1 MEEQEPIVYKTI
13 PRSSSASSLASSSL
27 KTPASAPLAVKLE
40 AIPSGH
46 SLPSHVS
53 DHERTSKAT
62 TKGSGSNPSSRRNHK
77 TMKQLEREVQ
87 RRSQL
92 RSRPSYNLGRDTK
105 QGTKGEK
112 DDKHKDNNPP
122 FKALTDLLFQTAV
135 LGINTT
141 AKVTK
146 PTLSHVVLPLIR
158 DLWELYM
165 PLRIQTWMKVL
176 PVTLSNLNNLLW
188 DTDSGQV
195 LQGKMNEL
203 RNDAVDMASSN
214 AARQCWI
221 DFTVLIIKFI
231 EALHTPEV
239 KALLDQYAVSFCRFV
254 DVWSSG
260 KAKRIWFDLSDA
272 LWALVEVGSDP
283 LVVMTLAEGCA
294 QICFALEEERVSLR
308 EWREKEDAAKRR
320 RERDLRQMEMYPP
333 DGEVVSGREGVE
345 KALMHTLKDDGV
357 KAKKDGV
364 KSGPP
369 SVILQNDS
377 AKETPILDHV
387 VSNDKDDESEI
398 TTDEIEDLK
407 LQNEGEESH
416 WIKLDSTGQHLVYE
430 QGDGDSTPDVA
441 ASENDIHDDD
451 QDIGDIFQESIL
463 QFHRRLNE
471 VLDET
476 RKGSKLSDA
485 IEQKLLKE
493 SKLKEESS
501 KEAECIRSVLDESAN
516 TTIVYSI
523 KRFLDSN
530 KWKILIVGS
539 TCFFATI
546 MLTWFAL
553 GCYGF
558 YVIFLGGEKSPH
570 VPSHLM
576 HQHLSSTKADMTL
589 QHRQPVIVQVMVGE
603 SKTSDDHKSGSSS
616 NFASM
621 SLDEW
626 KKMSRDVETAIR
638 KQIDSKDEL

>member
-1 MEEQEPIVYKTI
+1 
-13 PRSSSASSLASSSL
+13 
-27 KTPASAPLAVKLE
+27 
-40 AIPSGH
+40 
-46 SLPSHVS
+46 
-53 DHERTSKAT
+53 
-62 TKGSGSNPSSRRNHK
+62 
-77 TMKQLEREVQ
+77 MKQLEREVE
-87 RRSQL
+87 RRSHL
-92 RSRPSYNLGRDTK
+92 RSRPSYNLGRDA
-105 QGTKGEK
+105 KGHKPSSNQEQ
-112 DDKHKDNNPP
+112 DDKQKENNNPP
-122 FKALTDLLFQTAV
+122 LKALTDLLFQTAV

-146 PTLSHVVLPLIR
+146 PTLSHVVLPIFR
-158 DLWELYM
+158 DLWELYI

-188 DTDSGQV
+188 DTDSGKV
-195 LQGKMNEL
+195 LQGKMTEL
-203 RNDAVDMASSN
+203 RNDAVDLASSN
-214 AARQCWI
+214 TARQCWI
-221 DFTVLIIKFI
+221 DFTVLVIKWI

-272 LWALVEVGSDP
+272 LWAVVEVGSDP

-294 QICFALEEERVSLR
+294 QICFALEEERVSLKG
-308 EWREKEDAAKRR
+308 WREKEDAVRRR

-333 DGEVVSGREGVE
+333 DGEIVSGREGVE
-345 KALMHTLKDDGV
+345 KALMQTLKEDGV
-357 KAKKDGV
+357 QVKKDGL

-369 SVILQNDS
+369 SVILQNDR
-377 AKETPILDHV
+377 AQGDGTTDGTPILDPV
-387 VSNDKDDESEI
+387 VSTDKDDESEI

-407 LQNEGEESH
+407 LQDEREDSH

-441 ASENDIHDDD
+441 ASDHDIHDDD
-451 QDIGDIFQESIL
+451 QDDIRDSFQESIL

-476 RKGSKLSDA
+476 RKGSKLSDV
-485 IEQKLLKE
+485 IEHKLLKE
-493 SKLKEESS
+493 NRLKKDSS
-501 KEAECIRSVLDESAN
+501 EEAEITQSALHESVDTTMFRSIMRNLYIN
-516 TTIVYSI
+516 
-523 KRFLDSN
+523 R
-530 KWKILIVGS
+530 WKIFLVGS
-539 TCFFATI
+539 LCFVATI

-558 YVIFLGGEKSPH
+558 YIIFLDGERTHHINTQFS
-570 VPSHLM
+570 SSQQFDRSL
-576 HQHLSSTKADMTL
+576 HQ
-589 QHRQPVIVQVMVGE
+589 QQPVIIQVMVGE
-603 SKTSDDHKSGSSS
+603 SKTSDDHRFSGSSS

-626 KKMSRDVETAIR
+626 KKMSQDVETAIR